1 MKKPSENGKKIT
13 AAKVIA
19 GVAATA
25 AICLNLNGCV
35 YGPEVPPSDNQNP
48 DVYGPPESMVQVDET
63 DPSDDVEETRITVDE
78 SEFSVDDNQNPDVY
92 GPPEDFERG
101 ADETGETEETEESA
115 EVEESETSES
125 EG

>member
-1 MKKPSENGKKIT
+1 MKKPSDNGKKIT

-63 DPSDDVEETRITVDE
+63 DPADEAEDTKITVDE
-78 SEFSVDDNQNPDVY
+78 SEFSTDDNENPTVY

-101 ADETGETEETEESA
+101 EDETEETEESA

>member
-1 MKKPSENGKKIT
+1 MKKPSDNGKKIT

-35 YGPEVPPSDNQNP
+35 YGPEVPPSQNQNAE
-48 DVYGPPESMVQVDET
+48 VYGPPESMMQVEET
-63 DPSDDVEETRITVDE
+63 DPSDEAEDTKVTIEE
-78 SEFSVDDNQNPDVY
+78 SEFSAEDNQNPDVY
-92 GPPEDFERG
+92 GPPEDFER
-101 ADETGETEETEESA
+101 DPEETEESEEDI
-115 EVEESETSES
+115 EVEEYETSES

>member
-1 MKKPSENGKKIT
+1 MKKPSDNGKKIT

-35 YGPEVPPSDNQNP
+35 YGPEVPPSENQNAE
-48 DVYGPPESMVQVDET
+48 VYGPPESMMQVEET
-63 DPSDDVEETRITVDE
+63 DPSDEAEDTKVTIEE
-78 SEFSVDDNQNPDVY
+78 SEFSAEDNQNPDVY
-92 GPPEDFERG
+92 GPPEDFER
-101 ADETGETEETEESA
+101 DPEETEESVEDI